1 MNVLW
6 IKDNKTGH
14 EKQVKVLLDELSKDI
29 ELDID
34 ERIVKGRFP
43 FFRTINQVEKNYY
56 DIIIGAGHKT
66 YSLLLDVKKYQKD
79 DCKTIAVLSPTFKK
93 DYFDIICAPLHDKN
107 KFKSSNNVI
116 FFEGSLAKVST
127 NEPSKDITMIA
138 VGGTNKHYRFDKD
151 HLIYQIS
158 FLINLYSNNDIYIF
172 NSRRTPDSFNKEL
185 DKITKDNANITFA
198 NINNNQSISID
209 EVLQK
214 ASTKLIS
221 RDSINMV
228 YESLSSKGDTYLLD
242 MKDFKSNNKV
252 VKNVNHLI
260 ANRKIGYVDTS
271 DIINGIS
278 KIKLE
283 KQNSYNDVYAEV
295 EKVAFE
301 IRKYL

>member
-6 IKDNKTGH
+6 IKDNKIGH
-14 EKQVKVLLDELSKDI
+14 EKQVKVLLDELSKDL

-34 ERIVKGRFP
+34 ERIVKERFP

-56 DIIIGAGHKT
+56 DIVIGAGHKT

-79 DCKTIAVLSPTFKK
+79 NCKTIAVLSPTFKK
-93 DYFDIICAPLHDKN
+93 DYFDIICAPLHDKI
-107 KFKSSNNVI
+107 KFKSSDNVI

-127 NEPSKDITMIA
+127 NQPIKDITMIA

-185 DKITKDNANITFA
+185 DRITKNNANITFV

-214 ASTKLIS
+214 ASTKFIS
-221 RDSINMV
+221 RDSMNMM
-228 YESLSSKGDTYLLD
+228 YESLSSRGDTYLLD
-242 MKDFKSNNKV
+242 MKDIKSNNKV
-252 VKNVNHLI
+252 VKNVNNLI
-260 ANRKIGYVDTS
+260 ASRKIGYVDTS

-278 KIKLE
+278 KLKLE

-301 IRKYL
+301 IRKHL

>member
-14 EKQVKVLLDELSKDI
+14 EKQVKVLLDELSKDL

-34 ERIVKGRFP
+34 ERIVKERFP
-43 FFRTINQVEKNYY
+43 FFRTINQVKKNYY
-56 DIIIGAGHKT
+56 DIVIGAGHKT

-79 DCKTIAVLSPTFKK
+79 NCKTIAVLSPTFRK

-107 KFKSSNNVI
+107 KFKSSDNVI

-127 NEPSKDITMIA
+127 NEPIKDITMIA
-138 VGGTNKHYRFDKD
+138 VGGTNKHYRFDID

-185 DKITKDNANITFA
+185 DRITKNNANITFV

-214 ASTKLIS
+214 ASTKFIS
-221 RDSINMV
+221 RDSMNMM
-228 YESLSSKGDTYLLD
+228 YESLSTRGYTYLLD
-242 MKDFKSNNKV
+242 MKHIKSNNKV

-278 KIKLE
+278 KLKLE

>member
-14 EKQVKVLLDELSKDI
+14 EKQVKVLLDELSKDL

-34 ERIVKGRFP
+34 ERIVKERFP

-56 DIIIGAGHKT
+56 DIVIGAGHKT

-79 DCKTIAVLSPTFKK
+79 NCKTIAVLSPTFKK
-93 DYFDIICAPLHDKN
+93 DYFDIICAPLHDKI
-107 KFKSSNNVI
+107 KFKSSDNVI

-127 NEPSKDITMIA
+127 NDPIKDITMIA

-185 DKITKDNANITFA
+185 DRITKNNANITFV

-214 ASTKLIS
+214 ASTKFIS
-221 RDSINMV
+221 RDSMNMM
-228 YESLSSKGDTYLLD
+228 YESLSSRGDTYLLD
-242 MKDFKSNNKV
+242 MKDIKSNNKV
-252 VKNVNHLI
+252 VKNVNNLI
-260 ANRKIGYVDTS
+260 ASRKIGYVDTS

-278 KIKLE
+278 KLKLE

-301 IRKYL
+301 IRKHL

>member
-14 EKQVKVLLDELSKDI
+14 EKQVKVLLDELSKDL

-34 ERIVKGRFP
+34 ERIVNGRFP
-43 FFRTINQVEKNYY
+43 FFRTIKQVEKNYY
-56 DIIIGAGHKT
+56 DIVIGAGHKT

-79 DCKTIAVLSPTFKK
+79 DCKTIAILSPTFKK

-107 KFKSSNNVI
+107 KFKSSDNVI

-138 VGGTNKHYRFDKD
+138 VGGTNKHYRFDNN

-158 FLINLYSNNDIYIF
+158 FLINLYSNNNIYIF

-185 DKITKDNANITFA
+185 DKITKDNANITFV
-198 NINNNQSISID
+198 NINSNQSISID

-214 ASTKLIS
+214 ASTKIIS
-221 RDSINMV
+221 RDSINMI
-228 YESLSSKGDTYLLD
+228 YESLSTRGDTYLLD
-242 MKDFKSNNKV
+242 MKDIKSNNKV

-271 DIINGIS
+271 NIINGIS
-278 KIKLE
+278 KLKLE

>member
-14 EKQVKVLLDELSKDI
+14 EKQVKVLLDELSKDL

-34 ERIVKGRFP
+34 ERIVNGRFP
-43 FFRTINQVEKNYY
+43 FFKKIKQVEKNYY
-56 DIIIGAGHKT
+56 DIVIGAGHKT

-107 KFKSSNNVI
+107 KFKSSDNVI

-127 NEPSKDITMIA
+127 NEPIKDITMIA
-138 VGGTNKHYRFDKD
+138 VGGTNKHYRFDNS

-158 FLINLYSNNDIYIF
+158 FLINLYSNNNIYIF

-209 EVLQK
+209 EILQK
-214 ASTKLIS
+214 ASTKFIS
-221 RDSINMV
+221 RDSINMI
-228 YESLSSKGDTYLLD
+228 YESLSTRGDTYLLD
-242 MKDFKSNNKV
+242 MKDIKSNNKV

-271 DIINGIS
+271 NIINGIS
-278 KIKLE
+278 KLKLE

>member
-14 EKQVKVLLDELSKDI
+14 EKQVKVLLDELSKDL

-34 ERIVKGRFP
+34 ERIVKERFP

-56 DIIIGAGHKT
+56 DIVIGAGHKT

-79 DCKTIAVLSPTFKK
+79 NCKTIAVLSPTFKK
-93 DYFDIICAPLHDKN
+93 DYFDIICAPSHDKI
-107 KFKSSNNVI
+107 KFKSSDNVI

-127 NEPSKDITMIA
+127 NEPIKDITMIA

-185 DKITKDNANITFA
+185 DRITKNNANITFV

-214 ASTKLIS
+214 ASTKFIS
-221 RDSINMV
+221 RDSMNMM
-228 YESLSSKGDTYLLD
+228 YESLSSRGDTYLLD
-242 MKDFKSNNKV
+242 MKDIKSNNKV
-252 VKNVNHLI
+252 VKNVNNLI

-278 KIKLE
+278 KLKLE

-301 IRKYL
+301 IRKHL

>member
-14 EKQVKVLLDELSKDI
+14 EKQVKVLLDELSKDL

-34 ERIVKGRFP
+34 ERIVKERFP

-56 DIIIGAGHKT
+56 DIVIGAGHKT

-79 DCKTIAVLSPTFKK
+79 NCKAIAVLSPTFKK

-107 KFKSSNNVI
+107 KFKSSDNVI

-127 NEPSKDITMIA
+127 NEPIKDITMIA

-185 DKITKDNANITFA
+185 DKMTKDNANINFV

-214 ASTKLIS
+214 SSTKFIS
-221 RDSINMV
+221 RDSINMI
-228 YESLSSKGDTYLLD
+228 YESLSTRGDTYLLD
-242 MKDFKSNNKV
+242 MKDIKSNNKV

-278 KIKLE
+278 KLKLE

-301 IRKYL
+301 IRKHL

>member
-6 IKDNKTGH
+6 IKDNKIGH
-14 EKQVKVLLDELSKDI
+14 EKQVKVLLDELSKDL

-34 ERIVKGRFP
+34 ERIVKERFP

-56 DIIIGAGHKT
+56 DIVIGAGHKT

-79 DCKTIAVLSPTFKK
+79 NCKTIAVLSPTFKK
-93 DYFDIICAPLHDKN
+93 DYFDIICAPLHDKI
-107 KFKSSNNVI
+107 KFKSSDNVI

-127 NEPSKDITMIA
+127 NEPIKDITMIA

-185 DKITKDNANITFA
+185 DRITKNNANITFV

-214 ASTKLIS
+214 ASTKFIS
-221 RDSINMV
+221 RDSMNMM
-228 YESLSSKGDTYLLD
+228 YESLSSRGDTYLLD
-242 MKDFKSNNKV
+242 MKDIKSNNKV
-252 VKNVNHLI
+252 VKNVNNLI

-278 KIKLE
+278 KLKLE

-301 IRKYL
+301 IRKHL

>member
-295 EKVAFE
+295 EKVAFK

>member
-14 EKQVKVLLDELSKDI
+14 EKQVKVLLDELSKDL
-29 ELDID
+29 ELNID
-34 ERIVKGRFP
+34 ERIVNGRFP
-43 FFRTINQVEKNYY
+43 FFRTIKQVEKNYY
-56 DIIIGAGHKT
+56 DIVIGAGHKT
-66 YSLLLDVKKYQKD
+66 YSLLLDVKKYQKN

-107 KFKSSNNVI
+107 KFKSSDNVI

-138 VGGTNKHYRFDKD
+138 VGGTNKHYRFDNN

-158 FLINLYSNNDIYIF
+158 FLINLYSNNNIYIF

-185 DKITKDNANITFA
+185 DKITKDNANITFV

-214 ASTKLIS
+214 ASTKIIS
-221 RDSINMV
+221 RDSINMI
-228 YESLSSKGDTYLLD
+228 YESLSTRGDTYLLD
-242 MKDFKSNNKV
+242 MKDIKSNNKV

-271 DIINGIS
+271 NIINGIS
-278 KIKLE
+278 KLKLE
-283 KQNSYNDVYAEV
+283 KQNSYNDIYAEV

>member
-14 EKQVKVLLDELSKDI
+14 EKQVKVLLDELSKDL

-34 ERIVKGRFP
+34 ERIVNGRFP
-43 FFRTINQVEKNYY
+43 FFRTIKQVEKNYY

-107 KFKSSNNVI
+107 KLKSSDNVI

-127 NEPSKDITMIA
+127 NEPIKDITMIA
-138 VGGTNKHYRFDKD
+138 VGGTNKHYRFDNS

-158 FLINLYSNNDIYIF
+158 FLINLYSNNNIYIF
-172 NSRRTPDSFNKEL
+172 NSRRTPDSFNKEI
-185 DKITKDNANITFA
+185 DKITKDNANITFV
-198 NINNNQSISID
+198 NINSNQSISID
-209 EVLQK
+209 EVLQT
-214 ASTKLIS
+214 ASTKIIS
-221 RDSINMV
+221 RDSINMI
-228 YESLSSKGDTYLLD
+228 YESLSTKGDTYLLD
-242 MKDFKSNNKV
+242 MKDIKSNNKV
-252 VKNVNHLI
+252 VRNVNHLI
-260 ANRKIGYVDTS
+260 ANRKIGYVDAS
-271 DIINGIS
+271 NIIDGIS
-278 KIKLE
+278 KLKLE

>member
-14 EKQVKVLLDELSKDI
+14 EKQVKVLLDELSKDL

-34 ERIVKGRFP
+34 ERIVNGRFP
-43 FFRTINQVEKNYY
+43 FFRTIKQVEKNYY
-56 DIIIGAGHKT
+56 DIVIGAGHKT

-79 DCKTIAVLSPTFKK
+79 DCKTIAILSPTFKK

-107 KFKSSNNVI
+107 KFKSSDNVI

-127 NEPSKDITMIA
+127 NEPIKDITMIA
-138 VGGTNKHYRFDKD
+138 VGGTNKHYRFDNS

-158 FLINLYSNNDIYIF
+158 FLINLYSNNNIYIF

-185 DKITKDNANITFA
+185 DKITKDNANITFV

-214 ASTKLIS
+214 ASTKIIS
-221 RDSINMV
+221 RDSINMI
-228 YESLSSKGDTYLLD
+228 YESLSTKGDTYLLD
-242 MKDFKSNNKV
+242 MKDIKSNNKV
-252 VKNVNHLI
+252 VRNVNHLI
-260 ANRKIGYVDTS
+260 ANRKIGYVDAS
-271 DIINGIS
+271 NIINGIS
-278 KIKLE
+278 KLKLE

>member
-14 EKQVKVLLDELSKDI
+14 EKQVKVLLDELSKDL

-34 ERIVKGRFP
+34 ERIVDGRFP
-43 FFRTINQVEKNYY
+43 FFRTIKQVEKNYY
-56 DIIIGAGHKT
+56 DIVIGAGHKT
-66 YSLLLDVKKYQKD
+66 YSLLLDVKKYQKN

-93 DYFDIICAPLHDKN
+93 DCFDIICAPLHDKN
-107 KFKSSNNVI
+107 KFKSSDNVI

-127 NEPSKDITMIA
+127 NEPTKDITMIA
-138 VGGTNKHYRFDKD
+138 VGGTNKHYKFDNN

-158 FLINLYSNNDIYIF
+158 FIINLYSNNNIYIF

-185 DKITKDNANITFA
+185 DKITKDNANITFV

>member
-14 EKQVKVLLDELSKDI
+14 EKQVKVLLDELSKDL

-34 ERIVKGRFP
+34 ERIVNGRFP
-43 FFRTINQVEKNYY
+43 FFRTIKQVEKNYY

-66 YSLLLDVKKYQKD
+66 YSLLLDVKKYQKN

-107 KFKSSNNVI
+107 KFKSSDNVI

-127 NEPSKDITMIA
+127 NEPIKDITMIA
-138 VGGTNKHYRFDKD
+138 VGGTNKHYRFDNN

-158 FLINLYSNNDIYIF
+158 FLINLYSNNNIYIF

-185 DKITKDNANITFA
+185 DKITKDNANITFV

-214 ASTKLIS
+214 ASTKLIT
-221 RDSINMV
+221 RDSINMI
-228 YESLSSKGDTYLLD
+228 YESLSTRGNTYLLD
-242 MKDFKSNNKV
+242 MEHFKSNNKV

-260 ANRKIGYVDTS
+260 SNRKIGYVDTS

-278 KIKLE
+278 KLKLE

-301 IRKYL
+301 IRKHL

>member
-14 EKQVKVLLDELSKDI
+14 EKQVKVLLDELSKDL

-34 ERIVKGRFP
+34 ERIVNGRFP
-43 FFRTINQVEKNYY
+43 FFRTIKQVEKNYY
-56 DIIIGAGHKT
+56 DIVIGAGHKT

-107 KFKSSNNVI
+107 KFKSSDNVI

-127 NEPSKDITMIA
+127 NEPNKDIAMIA
-138 VGGTNKHYRFDKD
+138 VGGTNKHYIFDNN

-158 FLINLYSNNDIYIF
+158 FLINLYSNNNIYIF

-185 DKITKDNANITFA
+185 DKITKDNANITFV

-214 ASTKLIS
+214 ASTKIIS
-221 RDSINMV
+221 RDSINMI
-228 YESLSSKGDTYLLD
+228 YESLSTRGDTYLLD
-242 MKDFKSNNKV
+242 MKDIKSNNKV
-252 VKNVNHLI
+252 VKNINHLI
-260 ANRKIGYVDTS
+260 GNKKIGYVDTS
-271 DIINGIS
+271 NIINGIS
-278 KIKLE
+278 KLKLE
-283 KQNSYNDVYAEV
+283 KQNSYNDIYAEV

>member
-14 EKQVKVLLDELSKDI
+14 EKQVKVLLDELSKDL

-34 ERIVKGRFP
+34 ERIVKERFP

-56 DIIIGAGHKT
+56 DIVIGAGHKT

-79 DCKTIAVLSPTFKK
+79 NCKAIAVLSPTFKK

-107 KFKSSNNVI
+107 KFKSSDNVI

-127 NEPSKDITMIA
+127 NEPIKDITMIA

-185 DKITKDNANITFA
+185 DRITKNNANITFV

-214 ASTKLIS
+214 ASTKFIS
-221 RDSINMV
+221 RDSMNMM
-228 YESLSSKGDTYLLD
+228 YESLSSRGDTYLLD
-242 MKDFKSNNKV
+242 MKDIKSNNKV

-278 KIKLE
+278 KLKLE

-301 IRKYL
+301 IRKHL

>member
-14 EKQVKVLLDELSKDI
+14 EKQVKVLLDELSKDL

-34 ERIVKGRFP
+34 ERIVKERFP

-56 DIIIGAGHKT
+56 DIVIGAGHKT

-79 DCKTIAVLSPTFKK
+79 NCKTIAVLSPTFKK
-93 DYFDIICAPLHDKN
+93 DYFDIICAPLHDKI
-107 KFKSSNNVI
+107 KFKSSDNVI

-127 NEPSKDITMIA
+127 NEPIKDITMIA

-185 DKITKDNANITFA
+185 DRITKNNANITFV

-214 ASTKLIS
+214 ASTKFIS
-221 RDSINMV
+221 RDSMNMM
-228 YESLSSKGDTYLLD
+228 YESLSSRGDTYLLD
-242 MKDFKSNNKV
+242 MKDIKSNNKV
-252 VKNVNHLI
+252 VKNVNNLI

-278 KIKLE
+278 KLKLE

-301 IRKYL
+301 IRKHL

>member
-107 KFKSSNNVI
+107 KFKSSDNVI

-127 NEPSKDITMIA
+127 NEPSKEITMIA